1 MNTWLL
7 PTSVEVN
14 GESFNIRSDFRAI
27 LDILDALDNQ
37 ELNSVEKA
45 IVTIEIF
52 YEDYEKIPLESMQEA
67 CDKAMEFINFMGEE
81 STKPV
86 KLMDWQQDANILIP
100 AINKVLGK
108 EIRSVPYMHWWTFM
122 GAYMEIGES
131 LFSQVLAIRQK
142 KASRKK
148 LDKWES
154 EFYKKNRSIIDLN
167 YKKQERS
174 ADEKEELRKLLGLEK
189 R

>member
-7 PTSVEVN
+7 PTSVEIS
-14 GESFNIRSDFRAI
+14 GESFDIRSDFRAI

-37 ELNSVEKA
+37 DLNSVEKA

-52 YEDYEKIPLESMQEA
+52 YQDYEKIPIESMQEA

-81 STKPV
+81 NTKPV

-108 EIRSVPYMHWWTFM
+108 EIRFRTLHALVDVHGRIHGNWREPFLT
-122 GAYMEIGES
+122 GAGNPAEKGK
-131 LFSQVLAIRQK
+131 QK
-142 KASRKK
+142 
-148 LDKWES
+148 ET
-154 EFYKKNRSIIDLN
+154 
-167 YKKQERS
+167 
-174 ADEKEELRKLLGLEK
+174 G
-189 R
+189 